1 MNELWK
7 HHAKWKQP
15 HSVQFIN
22 TASEWEIRVTE
33 NRLMV
38 A

>member
-7 HHAKWKQP
+7 HHAKQKQP
-15 HSVQFIN
+15 HGVRFTD

-33 NRLMV
+33 RRLMV